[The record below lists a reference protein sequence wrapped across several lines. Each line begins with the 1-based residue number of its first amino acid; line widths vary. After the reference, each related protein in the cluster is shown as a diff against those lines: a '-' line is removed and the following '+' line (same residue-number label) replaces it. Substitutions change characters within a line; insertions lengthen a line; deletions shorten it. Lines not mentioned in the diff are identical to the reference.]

1 MDALRLVE
9 QRGGRMTAIAARTLL
24 DIRFDR
30 SISAGAGWSRA
41 ASARLAGIGGVIFSM
56 IGTLNGR
63 RHSRNAPKRRVFG
76 SQRITAR
83 SAALLKTDGRLGTLP
98 PKMCRA

>member
-1 MDALRLVE
+1 
-9 QRGGRMTAIAARTLL
+9 
-24 DIRFDR
+24 
-30 SISAGAGWSRA
+30 
-41 ASARLAGIGGVIFSM
+41 VIFSM